1 MTYSRMCQHL
11 LNNAMSF
18 VVFEYMYVDF
28 ALLLKGP
35 VECTCYS
42 SGSLALSS
50 MAASKKAA
58 RENVSMS
65 LRKFNEFISI
75 GISQRIRL
83 HHAHEPR
90 FYCDNNASGP
100 VRMHTGVFLRVINYR
115 SIKVLPMPRK
125 YPLQSRVVF
134 SIVKGLWR
142 YKQ

>member
-11 LNNAMSF
+11 LSNAMSF
-18 VVFEYMYVDF
+18 VVFEYMYVNF

-42 SGSLALSS
+42 SASLVLSS
-50 MAASKKAA
+50 MAACKKAA

-65 LRKFNEFISI
+65 LRKLNEFISI
-75 GISQRIRL
+75 GISQRIML
-83 HHAHEPR
+83 HHSHETR
-90 FYCDNNASGP
+90 FHFDNNANGQ
-100 VRMHTGVFLRVINYR
+100 VCMHTGVFLRIINYR

-125 YPLQSRVVF
+125 YHLQKRILF
-134 SIVKGLWR
+134 SIVQGLWR